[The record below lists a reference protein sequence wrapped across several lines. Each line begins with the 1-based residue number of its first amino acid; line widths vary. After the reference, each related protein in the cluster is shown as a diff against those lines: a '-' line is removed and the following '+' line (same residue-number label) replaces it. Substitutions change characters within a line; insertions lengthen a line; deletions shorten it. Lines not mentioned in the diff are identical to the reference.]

1 MSDLVAKISWRT
13 LITVLF
19 VFLWAPIVVVAIISF
34 DTSTYMR
41 FPPDGFSFDSYATVF
56 RTPEFMTGFRVSLV
70 IAAAVAVLAVTL
82 SVCAA
87 LAMHRYGFRGRA
99 AVSGLFLSP
108 LLVPNIVLALA
119 LLLLFS
125 PLGLTNSYW
134 GLILAHLTICIPYA
148 IRTISV
154 SLSTA
159 DTACEDAAR
168 VLGANGWATFRRV
181 TLPLIRPGVVAGAVM
196 SFLVSFDE
204 AVLSLFL
211 SGFHVTPLPVEL
223 LHYVETQ
230 AGPEVAALSVVLI
243 AVSLVV
249 MVVVERSMGLRRA
262 LR

>member
-1 MSDLVAKISWRT
+1 MRDVVAKVGWRL
-13 LITVLF
+13 LITALF
-19 VFLWAPIVVVAIISF
+19 VFLWAPIVVVGVISF

-41 FPPDGFSFDSYATVF
+41 FPPDGFSFASYATVF
-56 RTPEFMTGFRVSLV
+56 STPEFLTGFRVSLV
-70 IAAAVAVLAVTL
+70 IALTVAVLAVTI

-87 LAMHRYGFRGRA
+87 LAIHRHGFRGRS
-99 AVSGLFLSP
+99 AVSALFLSP

-125 PLGLTNSYW
+125 PLGLTNSYG
-134 GLILAHLTICIPYA
+134 GLILAHLTICVPYA
-148 IRTISV
+148 IRTVSV

-181 TLPLIRPGVVAGAVM
+181 TLPLIRPGVVAGGVM

-243 AVSLVV
+243 ALSLAV
-249 MVVVERSMGLRRA
+249 MVVVERSLGLRRA